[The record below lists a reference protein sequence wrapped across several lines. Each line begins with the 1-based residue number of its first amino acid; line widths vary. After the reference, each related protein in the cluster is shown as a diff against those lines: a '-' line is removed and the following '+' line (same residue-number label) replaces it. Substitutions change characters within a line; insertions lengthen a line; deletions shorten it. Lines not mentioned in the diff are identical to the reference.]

1 MFPVIMYVLLLKKT
15 IRKNQLNVQQGIKIL
30 NVPYLVYSSRAGLA
44 NVETPAVSELTIS
57 YRKCYS
63 YYCSSS
69 QLGAL
74 LKTVITIKFCP
85 CLDDILGQINSTRLA
100 FVYASQWKG
109 GHENAPETIFF
120 DPGKAIDICQN
131 FLISAFVRVN
141 KMGSEQVFHWFI
153 KPYLSSQ

>member
-85 CLDDILGQINSTRLA
+85 FLDKLIQLGLHSFMPLNEKEDMKMHLRPFSLTLA
-100 FVYASQWKG
+100 
-109 GHENAPETIFF
+109 
-120 DPGKAIDICQN
+120 
-131 FLISAFVRVN
+131 
-141 KMGSEQVFHWFI
+141 
-153 KPYLSSQ
+153 KP